1 MQIKDIKAR
10 ETRLT
15 LCTYSSSWKVMCIP
29 RRNKVAAGDLIWMPI
44 PRELL
49 VISILLGAS
58 MALVVVK
65 AFPTEFIDVIQ
76 GL

>member
-1 MQIKDIKAR
+1 
-10 ETRLT
+10 
-15 LCTYSSSWKVMCIP
+15 MCGAITTTIHLYKIMCVP
-29 RRNKVAAGDLIWMPI
+29 RRRNKVAAGDLIWMPI

-58 MALVVVK
+58 IAIMVVK
-65 AFPTEFIDVIQ
+65 ALPTPVDDVIQ

>member
-1 MQIKDIKAR
+1 
-10 ETRLT
+10 
-15 LCTYSSSWKVMCIP
+15 MCGAITTTIHLYEIMCVP
-29 RRNKVAAGDLIWMPI
+29 RRRNKVAAGDLIWMPI